1 MKYMPLFIDL
11 HDRDILVIGGGRV
24 ALRRGRQYVEA
35 GARLTVVA
43 PEILPE
49 LAALPGTT
57 VQLRPAGPADVERHF
72 FMVLIASSD
81 PATNDSVAAAC
92 RQANL
97 LFNRSDRFEA
107 GNCIHGSLV
116 AEGEIINATVS
127 GGVPAVSQYLQK
139 KIGGLLTP
147 ELLKLAALLVELR
160 PAIIKSQKSGKPQQ
174 KMLADLV
181 NDETLARLRDE
192 PIENIR
198 KEILAWL

>member
-11 HDRDILVIGGGRV
+11 HDREILVIGGGHV

-49 LAALPGTT
+49 LAALPRTT
-57 VQLRPAGPADVERHF
+57 VQVRPAGPADVERRY

-81 PATNDSVAAAC
+81 PATNDSIAAAC
-92 RQANL
+92 RQADL
-97 LFNRSDRFEA
+97 LFNRSDRFED
-107 GNCIHGSLV
+107 GNFIHGSLV
-116 AEGEIINATVS
+116 SEGDIINATVA

-147 ELLKLAALLVELR
+147 ELLKLSALLVELR
-160 PAIIKSQKSGKPQQ
+160 PAIIKSQKSGKPRQ
-174 KMLADLV
+174 KALADLV
-181 NDETLARLRDE
+181 NDATLARLRDE

-198 KEILAWL
+198 QEILAWL